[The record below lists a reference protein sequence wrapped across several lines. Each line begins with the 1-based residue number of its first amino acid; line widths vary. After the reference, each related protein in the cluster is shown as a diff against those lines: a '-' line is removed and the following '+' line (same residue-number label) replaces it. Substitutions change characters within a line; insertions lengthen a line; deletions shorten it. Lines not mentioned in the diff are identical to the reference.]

1 MTIRTLIIRADAS
14 VTMGTGHVMRCVALA
29 QAWQDDGG
37 AAVFAMAQSTPAI
50 NEYLRSE
57 QVEVVPLKSPSG
69 SAQNAE
75 QVMQLARDRAVEW
88 VVVDGYQFT
97 SEYQRTLKA
106 AGLKVL
112 FVDDTGQC
120 EHYYADLVLN
130 QNAHANEK
138 MYGSRETDTQ
148 LLLGP
153 RYAMLRREFKSWRR
167 WKREV
172 PAAATKLLVTIGG
185 SDPDGL
191 TLRLVQ
197 ALPKISSA
205 GMEVMIVVG
214 GSNPCMTELQREVA
228 GMGPH
233 IQLVSNAGNMPELM
247 AQSDIAVICGG
258 GTAWELLYM
267 GCAILS
273 YARDDVQ
280 EQILKELSAIGAA
293 RSLGAVDAFQE
304 TTFARAIEELIFLKD
319 RRVAMAGLGR
329 KLVDGKGTG
338 RVLTCLAQETPKIRP
353 ALSMAPVTSKDRDS
367 FLKMAEQHFREL
379 NRDFTPDQDWQDY
392 YFDNIQKDC
401 KYSLQWIVADGQ
413 RAGFILFG
421 SEMHRFLPRKTGVI
435 LELFVVP
442 EQRRRGIARV
452 IAEQAICEM
461 QKSCPSKIQLEV
473 VEGNAA
479 AVKLWKSMGFRK
491 VTDRFVLAERTKS

>member
-1 MTIRTLIIRADAS
+1 MTLRTLIIRADAS
-14 VTMGTGHVMRCVALA
+14 VTMGAGHVMRCLALA

-50 NEYLRSE
+50 DEYLRA
-57 QVEVVPLKSPSG
+57 QQLAIVPLKSPSG
-69 SAQNAE
+69 SARNAE
-75 QVMQLARDRAVEW
+75 QVWQLARDRAAEW

-97 SEYQRTLKA
+97 AEYQRILKA

-138 MYGSRETDTQ
+138 MYGSREAHTQ

-191 TLRLVQ
+191 TLRLVE
-197 ALPKISSA
+197 ALPKISA
-205 GMEVMIVVG
+205 PGVEATIVVG
-214 GSNPCMTELQREVA
+214 GSNPCMTELEHEVA
-228 GMGPH
+228 RMGPNIH
-233 IQLVSNAGNMPELM
+233 LVSNAGNMPELM

-280 EQILKELSAIGAA
+280 EQILKELCAIGAA
-293 RSLGAVDAFQE
+293 RSLGAVDDFQE
-304 TTFARAIEELIFLKD
+304 TTFARAIEELVFLKD
-319 RRVAMAGLGR
+319 RRVAMARLGR
-329 KLVDGKGTG
+329 KLVDGKGAG

-353 ALSMAPVTSKDRDS
+353 ALSMTLVKTKDKDP

-392 YFDNIQKDC
+392 YFDNIQKDS
-401 KYSLQWIVADGQ
+401 KYSLQWIIADGQ

-421 SEMHRFLPRKTGVI
+421 SEKHRFLPRKTGVI
-435 LELFVVP
+435 LELYVIP

-461 QKSCPSKIQLEV
+461 QKSSPSKIQLEV

-491 VTDRFVLAERTKS
+491 VTERFVLAERTNS